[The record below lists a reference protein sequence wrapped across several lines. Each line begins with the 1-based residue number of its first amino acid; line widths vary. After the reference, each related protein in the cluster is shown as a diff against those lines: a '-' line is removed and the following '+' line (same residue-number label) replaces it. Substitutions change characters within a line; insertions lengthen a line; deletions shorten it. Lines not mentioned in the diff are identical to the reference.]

1 MKSNLANLKNEVDKS
16 DIDKLTY
23 APVDLSKLSDRVKN
37 DVVKETECNNL
48 VSKVNDIDTTI
59 AFLKKQI

>member
-16 DIDKLTY
+16 DIDKLTS

-37 DVVKETECNNL
+37 DVIKETECNNL
-48 VSKVNDIDTTI
+48 VSKVNGIDTTI
-59 AFLKKQI
+59 FLKKKQI